1 MLTKEELKEMMEQ
14 NSLLSEETKQNITE
28 LMSGYIDGLITKS
41 IGTGETT
48 VSFSVHSLFSFTS
61 KTFFSNVK
69 SEDLK
74 KIVSKQ
80 LLDVCFNEVLKAYSD
95 EGYKI
100 SYSLRNSLRS
110 MNAPIFTIDFTHF
123 FEETNL
129 DEEETNLDEE
139 ETSSLKENLSTP
151 NNVLQVTEEE
161 FNALNDAFQK
171 SGLTPEALAGIISNL
186 MQKK

>member
-1 MLTKEELKEMMEQ
+1 MLTKEQLREMMEQ

-48 VSFSVHSLFSFTS
+48 VSFSVHSFFSYTS

-100 SYSLRNSLRS
+100 SYSLRNPLRS
-110 MNAPIFTIDFTHF
+110 MESPIFTIDFTHF

-129 DEEETNLDEE
+129 DEE
-139 ETSSLKENLSTP
+139 TSSLEENISIPT
-151 NNVLQVTEEE
+151 NVLQVTKEE
-161 FNALNDAFQK
+161 FDALNDAFQK
-171 SGLTPEALAGIISNL
+171 SGLTPEALAKIMSDL

>member
-1 MLTKEELKEMMEQ
+1 MLTKEQLREMMEQ

-41 IGTGETT
+41 IGTGGTT
-48 VSFSVHSLFSFTS
+48 VSFSVHSLFSYTS

-74 KIVSKQ
+74 KIVAKQ

-100 SYSLRNSLRS
+100 SYSLRNPLRS
-110 MNAPIFTIDFTHF
+110 
-123 FEETNL
+123 
-129 DEEETNLDEE
+129 
-139 ETSSLKENLSTP
+139 TP
-151 NNVLQVTEEE
+151 TNVLQVTEEE

>member
-1 MLTKEELKEMMEQ
+1 MLTKEQLREMVEQ

-48 VSFSVHSLFSFTS
+48 VSFSVHSLFSYTS

-100 SYSLRNSLRS
+100 SYSLRNPLRS
-110 MNAPIFTIDFTHF
+110 MEAPIFTIDFTHF

-129 DEEETNLDEE
+129 DEE
-139 ETSSLKENLSTP
+139 TSSLEENISIPT
-151 NNVLQVTEEE
+151 NVLQVTKEE
-161 FNALNDAFQK
+161 FDALNDAFQK
-171 SGLTPEALAGIISNL
+171 SGLTPEALAKIMSDL

>member
-1 MLTKEELKEMMEQ
+1 MLTKEQLREMMEQ
-14 NSLLSEETKQNITE
+14 NSLFSEETKQNITE
-28 LMSGYIDGLITKS
+28 LMSGYIDGLIEKS
-41 IGTGETT
+41 ISTGGTT

-74 KIVSKQ
+74 KFVSKQ
-80 LLDVCFNEVLKAYSD
+80 LLDVCLNEVLEAYSD

-100 SYSLRNSLRS
+100 TYSLRNQLRS
-110 MNAPIFTIDFTHF
+110 MNAAIFTIDFTHF

-129 DEEETNLDEE
+129 DEE
-139 ETSSLKENLSTP
+139 TSSLKENFSTP
-151 NNVLQVTEEE
+151 TNVLQVTEEE
-161 FNALNDAFQK
+161 FDVLNDAFRK
-171 SGLTPEALAGIISNL
+171 SGLTPEALAEIISKL

>member
-1 MLTKEELKEMMEQ
+1 MLTKEQLREMMEQ

-41 IGTGETT
+41 ISTGETT

-69 SEDLK
+69 SEDSK
-74 KIVSKQ
+74 KFVSKQ
-80 LLDVCFNEVLKAYSD
+80 LLDVCLNEVLRAYSD

-100 SYSLRNSLRS
+100 TYSLRNQLRS
-110 MNAPIFTIDFTHF
+110 MNAAIFTIDFTHF
-123 FEETNL
+123 FEKTGL
-129 DEEETNLDEE
+129 DE
-139 ETSSLKENLSTP
+139 ETSSLKENFSFSTP
-151 NNVLQVTEEE
+151 TNVLQVSEEE
-161 FNALNDAFQK
+161 FDALNDAFQK

>member
-1 MLTKEELKEMMEQ
+1 MLTKEQLREMMEQ

-41 IGTGETT
+41 IGTGGTT
-48 VSFSVHSLFSFTS
+48 VSFSVHSLFSYTS

-74 KIVSKQ
+74 KIVAKQ

-100 SYSLRNSLRS
+100 SYSLRNPLRS
-110 MNAPIFTIDFTHF
+110 MEAPIFTIDFTHF

-129 DEEETNLDEE
+129 DEEET
-139 ETSSLKENLSTP
+139 SSLKENLSTP
-151 NNVLQVTEEE
+151 TNVLQVTEEE

>member
-1 MLTKEELKEMMEQ
+1 MLTKEQLREMMEQ

-41 IGTGETT
+41 ISTGETT

-61 KTFFSNVK
+61 KTFFSNLK
-69 SEDLK
+69 SEDSK
-74 KIVSKQ
+74 KFVSEQ
-80 LLDVCFNEVLKAYSD
+80 LLDVCLNEVLRDYSD

-100 SYSLRNSLRS
+100 TYSLRNQLRS
-110 MNAPIFTIDFTHF
+110 MNAAIFTIDFTHF
-123 FEETNL
+123 FKKTGL
-129 DEEETNLDEE
+129 DE
-139 ETSSLKENLSTP
+139 ETSSLKENFSTP
-151 NNVLQVTEEE
+151 TNVLQVTEEE